1 MLQINQQIAQELN
14 VRPQQVEAAVKLLDE
29 GSTVPF
35 IARYRKEVTG
45 ALDDT
50 QLRDLEQRLGYLRE
64 LEERRSAILK
74 SIEEQEKLTP
84 ELEHSIKAAA
94 TKSELEDLYLP
105 YKPKRR
111 TKAQIAREA
120 GLEPLAHDLW
130 QTPTLDPE
138 VEAAKYLNEEH
149 KIVSTKDALDGARQI
164 LMEQFAE
171 DAELLKQLREYL
183 WENAYIQAKVI
194 EGKEKEGIKF
204 SDYFDHNELFNSIP
218 SHRILALLRG
228 RNENILSLQMVSN
241 KAMIADESAYDPC
254 LGMIAAHYNIK
265 DQGRSADSWLQ
276 QVVLW
281 TWKIKLHLYMETEL
295 LAKVREQGE
304 SEAIRIFARNLHDL
318 LMAAPAGA
326 KTTMGLDPGLRTGVK
341 AVVVDDTGKLIAHTT
356 IFPHAPQ
363 NQWDQSLRK
372 LHTLCEMH
380 KVQLVSIGNGT
391 ASRETDKLVAEL
403 MKTAPELKLQKIMV
417 SEAGASVYSAS
428 ALAAHEFPDLDV
440 SYRGAVSIAR
450 RLQDP
455 LPELVKIEPKSIGVG
470 QYQHDVSQSQLAKS
484 LDGVV
489 EDCVNAVGV
498 DLNMASVPL
507 LTRVSGLSKTM
518 AQNIV
523 QWREANGRFNN
534 RQQLL
539 EVERMGP
546 KTFEQAAG
554 FLRIMGGDTPLD
566 SSAVHPEAYPVVEKM
581 LAKLTIQDVGQLI
594 GNKEI
599 LKQINADHYVDEQ
612 FGTHTIN
619 DIIQE
624 LDKPGRDP
632 RPEFKMVQYKEGVET
647 LQDLK
652 PNMELEGVVTNVTAF
667 GAFVD
672 IGVHQDGLVHL
683 SMMANEFIKD
693 PSDVVKAGDIVKVWV
708 LDVDLQR
715 KRIGLSM
722 IGPQAQGKNQAAQT
736 HDRSNTNHKRNPS
749 HNQKHNAPRKGQ
761 QRSNNLPQGAFA
773 DALSAA
779 LKKGK

>member
-64 LEERRSAILK
+64 MEDRRSAILK

-84 ELEHSIKAAA
+84 ELEKAIKSAD

-130 QTPTLDPE
+130 QNPSLDPE
-138 VEAAKYLNEEH
+138 KEAEKYLNESDDKDKH
-149 KIVSTKDALDGARQI
+149 IATTKDALDGARQI
-164 LMEQFAE
+164 LMEEFAE
-171 DAELLKQLREYL
+171 NADLLKQLRDYL
-183 WENAYIQAKVI
+183 WENAYIKAEVV

-204 SDYFDHNELFNSIP
+204 SDYFDHNEAFNAIP

-241 KAMIADESAYDPC
+241 QHLIKEPDAADPC
-254 LGMIAAHYNIK
+254 VGMIAQQFNIQ
-265 DQGRSADSWLQ
+265 DQGRPADKWLQ
-276 QVVLW
+276 QVILW

-295 LAKVREQGE
+295 LTKVREQGE
-304 SEAIRIFARNLHDL
+304 AEAIRIFAKNLNDL

-341 AVVVDDTGKLIAHTT
+341 AVIVDDTGKLLAHST

-363 NQWDQSLRK
+363 KQWDQSLRK
-372 LHTLCEMH
+372 LETMCEMH
-380 KVQLVSIGNGT
+380 KVELISIGNGT

-403 MKTAPELKLQKIMV
+403 MKKAPQLKLQKIMV

-428 ALAAHEFPDLDV
+428 ALAAKEFPDLDV

-455 LPELVKIEPKSIGVG
+455 LAELVKIEPKSIGVG

-507 LTRVSGLSKTM
+507 LTRVSGLSKTL
-518 AQNIV
+518 AQNIYN
-523 QWREANGRFNN
+523 WRNENGRFNS

-554 FLRIMGGDTPLD
+554 FLRITDGDNALD
-566 SSAVHPEAYPVVEKM
+566 SSGVHPETYAIVEKIISD
-581 LAKLTIQDVGQLI
+581 LQLQDIHQLI
-594 GNKEI
+594 GNDKH
-599 LKQINADHYVDEQ
+599 LKQVKAENYTDEK
-612 FGTHTIN
+612 FGEHTIN
-619 DIIQE
+619 DIVKE

-632 RPEFKMVQYKEGVET
+632 RPEFRMVQYKDGVET
-647 LQDLK
+647 LKDLK
-652 PNMELEGVVTNVTAF
+652 KNMELEGVVTNVTAF

-672 IGVHQDGLVHL
+672 VGVHQDGLAHL
-683 SMMANEFIKD
+683 SVMANKFIKD
-693 PSDVVKAGDIVKVWV
+693 PSEVVKAGDIVRVWV
-708 LDVDLQR
+708 SDVDLQR
-715 KRIGLSM
+715 KRISLSM
-722 IGPQAQGKNQAAQT
+722 VGPDAGGSTKSASKPASKQSK
-736 HDRSNTNHKRNPS
+736 PS
-749 HNQKHNAPRKGQ
+749 HKSSGGRKSQKQ
-761 QRSNNLPQGAFA
+761 PQGAFA

-779 LKKGK
+779 LKKN